1 MINAVSNVQRGFEAP
16 SVRPAVSQSNFT
28 AQLQQARMAPQT
40 QDTVS
45 LTSLSYERRLE
56 ELQKLH
62 ENTDYSSMSEKDI
75 SLLIHK
81 RFMDAFPNLG
91 AMAGGLYLCAGENS
105 IYTKVLDEYNQHF
118 VEAKAG
124 RKSEYPPA
132 SDPEGRKEWKRYT
145 FGYGGLSD
153 DEIMDKLSEKYSGG
167 TLADRCGMLWEMIC
181 LDLDGGGGWDAI
193 RQIQNEMV
201 QRTEGQYGHLFRDN
215 PIRVNAM
222 IGVGENTTI
231 NWTQLMKNCFED
243 RRDNWTYKSEELKQ
257 QILQELG
264 DSLNQLLERL
274 KLTQMD
280 FKSISN
286 TDAIREIH
294 PLNGAQFDYRGV

>member
-1 MINAVSNVQRGFEAP
+1 MVNAATGVQPGFETP
-16 SVRPAVSQSNFT
+16 NIRPASSRSNFT

-40 QDTVS
+40 QDTA
-45 LTSLSYERRLE
+45 SLSGLSYQRRLE

-81 RFMDAFPNLG
+81 RFMDVFPNFG

-105 IYTKVLDEYNQHF
+105 IYTKVLDEYNQPF

-153 DEIMDKLSEKYSGG
+153 DEIMEKLNEKYSGG
-167 TLADRCGMLWEMIC
+167 TLADRCGMIWEMWNLDLWE
-181 LDLDGGGGWDAI
+181 DGTKGAYYALM
-193 RQIQNEMV
+193 QIQNEMV

-215 PIRVNAM
+215 PIRVSAM

-231 NWTQLMKNCFED
+231 GWTQLVQNCFED
-243 RRDNWTYKSEELKQ
+243 RRDNWTYQSETLKQ

-274 KLTQMD
+274 KLEQLD
-280 FKSISN
+280 F
-286 TDAIREIH
+286 E
-294 PLNGAQFDYRGV
+294 F

>member
-1 MINAVSNVQRGFEAP
+1 MVNAATGVQPGFETP
-16 SVRPAVSQSNFT
+16 NIRPASSRSNFT

-40 QDTVS
+40 QDTA
-45 LTSLSYERRLE
+45 SLSGLSYQRRLE

-81 RFMDAFPNLG
+81 RFMDAFPNFG
-91 AMAGGLYLCAGENS
+91 AMAGGFYLCAGENS

-153 DEIMDKLSEKYSGG
+153 DEIMEKLNEKYSGG
-167 TLADRCGMLWEMIC
+167 TLADRCGMIWEMWNLDLWE
-181 LDLDGGGGWDAI
+181 DGTKGAYYALM
-193 RQIQNEMV
+193 QIQNEMV

-215 PIRVNAM
+215 PIRVSAM

-231 NWTQLMKNCFED
+231 GWTQLVQNCFED
-243 RRDNWTYKSEELKQ
+243 RRDNWTYQSETLKQ

-274 KLTQMD
+274 KLEQLD
-280 FKSISN
+280 F
-286 TDAIREIH
+286 E
-294 PLNGAQFDYRGV
+294 F

>member
-1 MINAVSNVQRGFEAP
+1 MVNPVTSARQSFGAAA
-16 SVRPAVSQSNFT
+16 VRPTGQSNFT
-28 AQLQQARMAPQT
+28 AQLQQARMAPQA

-45 LTSLSYERRLE
+45 LSGLSYQRRLD

-62 ENTDYSSMSEKDI
+62 ESTDYSSMSYKDI
-75 SLLIHK
+75 SLLIRN

-91 AMAGGLYLCAGENS
+91 AMMGGFYLCAGENS
-105 IYTKVLDEYNQHF
+105 IYEKV
-118 VEAKAG
+118 
-124 RKSEYPPA
+124 RSEYDRHWTEATEGREPDRPPA

-145 FGYGGLSD
+145 FGYEGLSD
-153 DEIMDKLSEKYSGG
+153 DEIMDKLNEKYSGG
-167 TLADRCGMLWEMIC
+167 TLADRCGMIWEMIN

-222 IGVGENTTI
+222 IGVGENTAI
-231 NWTQLMKNCFED
+231 SWSQLVKNCYED

-257 QILQELG
+257 QILMNLE
-264 DSLNQLLERL
+264 DNLNRLLERL

-280 FKSISN
+280 FDS
-286 TDAIREIH
+286 
-294 PLNGAQFDYRGV
+294 

>member
-1 MINAVSNVQRGFEAP
+1 MVNAATGVQPGFETP
-16 SVRPAVSQSNFT
+16 NIRPASSRSNFT

-40 QDTVS
+40 QDAA
-45 LTSLSYERRLE
+45 SLSGLSYQRRLE

-81 RFMDAFPNLG
+81 RFMDAFPQFC
-91 AMAGGLYLCAGENS
+91 AMAGGFYLCAGENS

-153 DEIMDKLSEKYSGG
+153 DEIMEKLNEKYSGG
-167 TLADRCGMLWEMIC
+167 TLADRCGMIWEMWNLDLWE
-181 LDLDGGGGWDAI
+181 DGTKGAYYALM
-193 RQIQNEMV
+193 QIQNEMV

-215 PIRVNAM
+215 PIRVSAM

-231 NWTQLMKNCFED
+231 GWTQLVQNCFED
-243 RRDNWTYKSEELKQ
+243 RRDNWTYQSETLKQ

-274 KLTQMD
+274 KLEQLD
-280 FKSISN
+280 F
-286 TDAIREIH
+286 E
-294 PLNGAQFDYRGV
+294 F